1 MTFVALE
8 FSRRT
13 GRNRPLH
20 ERVTVDRCERPKF
33 GNLDSDVSNLARP
46 TIHTIGKTSPCRVH
60 DRMELARGQHPHAR
74 HNSGFLRKN
83 GPESWTLTEADRC
96 NWEERYA
103 PGGSHEKLAKQ
114 SMLEQAS
121 AAPRSSTP
129 PKVEPVPAMA
139 IDGAA
144 IAASIV
150 VRPPPQPQMP
160 EPASKPGATQLFS
173 PSTPPAESKTRSR
186 LSGGP
191 IRMVSHYTGQRESK
205 RVPAGITQPTQFTTY
220 AQPVAYRGNPIT
232 QGGMRYGGAWQSIT
246 PSA

>member
-1 MTFVALE
+1 
-8 FSRRT
+8 
-13 GRNRPLH
+13 
-20 ERVTVDRCERPKF
+20 
-33 GNLDSDVSNLARP
+33 
-46 TIHTIGKTSPCRVH
+46 
-60 DRMELARGQHPHAR
+60 MELARGQHPHAR

-144 IAASIV
+144 IAGSIV